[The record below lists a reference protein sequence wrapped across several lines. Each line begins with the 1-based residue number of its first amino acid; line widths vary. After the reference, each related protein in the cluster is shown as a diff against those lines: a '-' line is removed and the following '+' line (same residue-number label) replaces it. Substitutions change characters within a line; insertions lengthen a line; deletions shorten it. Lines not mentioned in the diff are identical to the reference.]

1 MKGRRP
7 RPLDDGD
14 SGEIRV
20 SGHLSWAKPIKIK
33 RGFHLLQSAT
43 ITFMSII
50 SNCAA
55 SVIKNAAKSLVGGNL
70 VAFPTETVYGLGAD
84 ATNENAVARI
94 YGVKGRPIGHP
105 LIVHISSIKHLE
117 KWARDVPEYAI
128 QLASIFWPGPMT
140 LILPRTPLAKD
151 FITGGQDN
159 VAIRVP
165 SNTIALALLNEFE
178 SLGGLGV
185 AAPSANR
192 FGKVSPTR
200 ANDVKA
206 ELSNYLNLND
216 LILDGGPC
224 FVGVESTIIDCT
236 NANPMLLR
244 PGAITATMINNLLDI
259 QIEIFLKNSSDQ
271 IRAPGLLESH
281 YSPKARVF
289 LSGTPAI
296 GDGFI
301 ALSKFPTPPGV
312 IRLTSPATNEE
323 YARTLYQGLRLADSK
338 KLSKVFVIE
347 PEGNDIAVAVCDRL
361 QKASE

>member
-1 MKGRRP
+1 
-7 RPLDDGD
+7 
-14 SGEIRV
+14 
-20 SGHLSWAKPIKIK
+20 
-33 RGFHLLQSAT
+33 
-43 ITFMSII
+43 MSII

-192 FGKVSPTR
+192 FGKVSPTS
-200 ANDVKA
+200 AQAVSE
-206 ELSNYLNLND
+206 ELSNYLTSTD
-216 LILDGGPC
+216 LILDGGSC
-224 FVGVESTIIDCT
+224 EVGVESSIINCT
-236 NANPMLLR
+236 QDTPAMLR
-244 PGAITATMINNLLDI
+244 PGAITTEMIYKKINILFKQSNEDKDEFKI
-259 QIEIFLKNSSDQ
+259 KAS
-271 IRAPGLLESH
+271 GLLQSH
-281 YSPKARVF
+281 YAPAAKVF
-289 LSGTPAI
+289 LSINTQP

-301 ALSKFPTPPGV
+301 AYSSISTPTGTV
-312 IRLTSPATNEE
+312 RLASPKNNDE
-323 YARTLYQGLRLADSK
+323 YANQLYQALRLADSK
-338 KLSKVFVIE
+338 QLQRVVVI
-347 PEGNDIAVAVCDRL
+347 PPTNEGIGIAINDRL
-361 QKASE
+361 AKAAYL